1 MADLSDVAD
10 AIVTIATQAVYPNG
24 AGRASIVGQPIALY
38 QGWPSPQSLDQ
49 DMPVGKAH
57 VTVFPR
63 PGDTV
68 TSTVMGDGEWIELSN
83 DGAKGTAARELRR
96 QTKQFQITIW
106 APTPQF
112 RDALAKVINPALSA
126 ASRLE
131 MPDGSQAT
139 MTFVNEAQRDESQKV
154 LIYRRDLF
162 FAVNFATV
170 QTDTASTILQTITNT
185 TAGPTET
192 ADGPTIHLTLP
203 SA

>member
-83 DGAKGTAARELRR
+83 DGAKGTAGIRHAGVANADGEPGRPEPERPHAPADHPEGYRGKAWLDSRV
-96 QTKQFQITIW
+96 QPPADPQLALNPLTIESV
-106 APTPQF
+106 
-112 RDALAKVINPALSA
+112 KA
-126 ASRLE
+126 ASSRNAAF
-131 MPDGSQAT
+131 M
-139 MTFVNEAQRDESQKV
+139 
-154 LIYRRDLF
+154 
-162 FAVNFATV
+162 FAR
-170 QTDTASTILQTITNT
+170 
-185 TAGPTET
+185 
-192 ADGPTIHLTLP
+192 
-203 SA
+203 